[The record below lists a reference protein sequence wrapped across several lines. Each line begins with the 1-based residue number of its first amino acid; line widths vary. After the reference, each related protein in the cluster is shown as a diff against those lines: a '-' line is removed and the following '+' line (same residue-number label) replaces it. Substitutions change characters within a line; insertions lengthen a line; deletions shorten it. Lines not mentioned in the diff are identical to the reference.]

1 MKVCELKN
9 VLEIFDDYQDLK
21 ALVNLVNAEDE
32 YVLDIEGVST
42 IEDDDRAF
50 LVIEEDT
57 LG

>member
-1 MKVCELKN
+1 MKVCELKEM
-9 VLEIFDDYQDLK
+9 LGMFDDYQDLK
-21 ALVNLVNAEDE
+21 ALVNLVDVEDE